1 MNNKNIFLDGLIE
14 KNKGNYTKAYELF
27 SSIKDESLAK
37 LEKVFLL
44 INGLGVNKN
53 YNDAILLLKEVE
65 KDKNLEGAIL
75 GLLGELYLYNAELKD
90 LSKALLCVENGIML
104 GNSIC
109 LKLKGDI
116 YYHGIYGETNL
127 EKSYNFYTEAADKNN
142 SKAFLQLAYMNYYN
156 EIKNAS
162 IDSAI
167 KYLEKAIQFG
177 ENQAYFE
184 LALIYLDK
192 EFDKYNL
199 EKSIKYLKLSA
210 KNVNSEADLRLQKI
224 Q

>member
-1 MNNKNIFLDGLIE
+1 
-14 KNKGNYTKAYELF
+14 
-27 SSIKDESLAK
+27 
-37 LEKVFLL
+37 
-44 INGLGVNKN
+44 
-53 YNDAILLLKEVE
+53 
-65 KDKNLEGAIL
+65 
-75 GLLGELYLYNAELKD
+75 
-90 LSKALLCVENGIML
+90 
-104 GNSIC
+104 
-109 LKLKGDI
+109 
-116 YYHGIYGETNL
+116 
-127 EKSYNFYTEAADKNN
+127 
-142 SKAFLQLAYMNYYN
+142 MNYYN

-177 ENQAYFE
+177 ENQAYFD

-210 KNVNSEADLRLQKI
+210 KNGNAEADLILQKI

>member
-65 KDKNLEGAIL
+65 KDKNMEGAIL

-127 EKSYNFYTEAADKNN
+127 EKSYNFYIEAADKNN

-177 ENQAYFE
+177 ENQAYFD
-184 LALIYLDK
+184 LALIYLNKD
-192 EFDKYNL
+192 FDKYNL

-210 KNVNSEADLRLQKI
+210 KNGNAEAELILQKI

>member
-65 KDKNLEGAIL
+65 KDKNMEGAIL

-116 YYHGIYGETNL
+116 YYHGIYGEINL
-127 EKSYNFYTEAADKNN
+127 EKYYNFYIEAADKNN

-177 ENQAYFE
+177 ENQAYFD
-184 LALIYLDK
+184 LALIYLNKD
-192 EFDKYNL
+192 FDKYNL

-210 KNVNSEADLRLQKI
+210 KNGNAEAELILQKI